1 MFITYEIDTYIEYS
15 IYMSF
20 TCQKKKRVLYIFHQ
34 EDSKCSFLFVFTTPG
49 SSHTSFFYLL
59 ADSDFTLAAFKA

>member
-1 MFITYEIDTYIEYS
+1 MFITYEIDTYVECF

-20 TCQKKKRVLYIFHQ
+20 TYPQKKKKSTLYFSSRRFQIF
-34 EDSKCSFLFVFTTPG
+34 
-49 SSHTSFFYLL
+49 FFL